1 MGLESATYVKDLVS
15 ANPLATDARSQG
27 DDHLRLIKAVLQTS
41 FPGVQQPYKIATAL
55 PTLDATH
62 NMAAF
67 ELTGPLTVP
76 LPALGSVPN
85 GYALF
90 INAVTGTLTLDPNS
104 SELIEGAATYA
115 VPAGSWVLL
124 SSKGT
129 AWVVFVGSPVLS
141 VAGKTG
147 TVTLTNSD
155 VGLANVENKSS
166 ATIRGEIT
174 ASNVTTALTFTP
186 LASVVA
192 PLVNSGG
199 SSPQISIPAATA
211 SNAGYATAAQITK
224 LDGLTQGVAVDAGSL
239 GVGLVVLCENT
250 SAPTPF
256 TTGSSTA
263 GSNLRV
269 ASFDS
274 TGTLVVSATA
284 PSGTWRNVNGVNVNR
299 NNVGFFQRIS

>member
-76 LPALGSVPN
+76 LPALGGVPN

-90 INAVTGTLTLDPNS
+90 IKAVTGTLTLDPNA

-115 VPAGSWVLL
+115 LPAGAWALL
-124 SSKGT
+124 ISKGT
-129 AWVVFVGSPVLS
+129 AWVVFLGSPVLS
-141 VAGKTG
+141 VAGRTG
-147 TVTLTNSD
+147 AVTLTSAD
-155 VGLANVENKSS
+155 VGLGNVENKTS

-174 ASNVTTALTFTP
+174 AANVTGALAFTP

-192 PLVNSGG
+192 PLVNGG
-199 SSPQISIPAATA
+199 GATPQISIPAATA
-211 SNAGYATAAQITK
+211 SVNGYMTTAYASK
-224 LDGLTQGVAVDAGSL
+224 LDGLTQGVPLDVGNL
-239 GVGLVVLCENT
+239 GVGITLLLKNL
-250 SAPTPF
+250 
-256 TTGSSTA
+256 GSSVAAGATTA
-263 GSNLRV
+263 GSNLGLIR
-269 ASFDS
+269 FDS
-274 TGTLVVSATA
+274 ADTLTTTGTFA
-284 PSGTWRNVNGVNVNR
+284 SGTWRNVCGLTLPANYS
-299 NNVGFFQRIS
+299 GFFQRIS

>member
-76 LPALGSVPN
+76 LPALGGVPN

-90 INAVTGTLTLDPNS
+90 IKAVTGTLTLDPNA
-104 SELIEGAATYA
+104 SELIEGATTYA

-124 SSKGT
+124 ISKGT

-186 LASVVA
+186 LASVAA

-250 SAPTPF
+250 AAPTPF

-269 ASFDS
+269 VSFDS
-274 TGTLVVSATA
+274 TGTLVVSTTA

-299 NNVGFFQRIS
+299 SGVGFFQRIS

>member
-76 LPALGSVPN
+76 LPALGGVPN

-90 INAVTGTLTLDPNS
+90 IKAVTGTLTLDPNA
-104 SELIEGAATYA
+104 SELIEGATTYA
-115 VPAGSWVLL
+115 VPAGAWVLL
-124 SSKGT
+124 ISKGT

-186 LASVVA
+186 LASVAA

-269 ASFDS
+269 VSFDS
-274 TGTLVVSATA
+274 TGTLVVGTS

-299 NNVGFFQRIS
+299 GNVGFFQRIS

>member
-90 INAVTGTLTLDPNS
+90 IKAVTGTLTLDPNA
-104 SELIEGAATYA
+104 SELIEGATTYA
-115 VPAGSWVLL
+115 VPASSWVLL
-124 SSKGT
+124 ISKGT

-141 VAGKTG
+141 VAGRTG
-147 TVTLTNSD
+147 VVTLTSSD

-199 SSPQISIPAATA
+199 ASPQISIPAATA

-224 LDGLTQGVAVDAGSL
+224 LDGLTQGVATDAGSL
-239 GVGLVVLCENT
+239 GVGLTILCRTPST
-250 SAPTPF
+250 SVAV
-256 TTGSSTA
+256 GASTA
-263 GSNLRV
+263 GSNLRLV
-269 ASFDS
+269 YFDS
-274 TGTLVVSATA
+274 SDTLTISGTS
-284 PSGTWRNVNGVNVNR
+284 PSGTWRNVGGLALSFPAT
-299 NNVGFFQRIS
+299 GFFQRIS

>member
-76 LPALGSVPN
+76 LPALGGVPN

-90 INAVTGTLTLDPNS
+90 IKAVTGTLTLDPNA
-104 SELIEGAATYA
+104 SELIEGATTYA

-124 SSKGT
+124 ISKGT

-166 ATIRGEIT
+166 ATIRGELT
-174 ASNVTTALTFTP
+174 ASDVTTALTFTP
-186 LASVVA
+186 VASVVS

-239 GVGLVVLCENT
+239 GVGVMVICENT
-250 SAPTPF
+250 SGAVPLNAGAT
-256 TTGSSTA
+256 TA
-263 GSNLRV
+263 GSNLRPIYFDNT
-269 ASFDS
+269 ASIVIS
-274 TGTLVVSATA
+274 TTV
-284 PSGTWRNVNGVNVNR
+284 PSGTWRNISGVNLGR
-299 NNVGFFQRIS
+299 DSMGFFQRIS